1 MLGALVF
8 FVLSQ
13 FLTTAPVVAT
23 VMSDTATIRTLTGEP
38 GDRTRSR
45 RFQSPER

>member
-23 VMSDTATIRTLTGEP
+23 VMSDTATIRNPSG
-38 GDRTRSR
+38 
-45 RFQSPER
+45 